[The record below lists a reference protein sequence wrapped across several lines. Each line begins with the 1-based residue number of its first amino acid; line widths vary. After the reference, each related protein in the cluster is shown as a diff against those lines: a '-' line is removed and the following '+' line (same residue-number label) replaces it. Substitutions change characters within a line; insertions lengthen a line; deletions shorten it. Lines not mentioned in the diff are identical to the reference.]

1 MYNKKRPH
9 LRGGLL
15 AMNKNNEKANY
26 ERQAQIRQYML
37 ERRNEAKVIRKI
49 VTTIALIF
57 TFLIGGTALGGFIYI
72 KSALKPV
79 DSKSLEETEIEVP
92 IGSSSSTIGK
102 LLEEKKIIKNATV
115 FKYYVKLNNISG
127 FQAGT
132 YKLTPSMTLEEI
144 SKTLQTG
151 ILVRES
157 LFNMTIP
164 EGLQL
169 GQIAAIIAKHTDHSQ
184 QEVMKTLGDR
194 EFIQKKM
201 TEYPQLLPES
211 ILDESV
217 KQPLEG
223 YLYPATYPFYEENP
237 PLESI
242 IDTMLEQTNDVLAKY
257 EDLLAE
263 SNLKN
268 VHELL
273 TMAAL
278 IEKEATEKADRKLIA
293 SVFYNRMKEN
303 MPLQTDPTV
312 LYALGEHKER
322 TLYKD
327 LEIDSPYNTYKVKG
341 LPPGPI
347 ANAGESSIEAALK
360 PTESD
365 YLYFLAEFAT
375 GDVYYSKTLKEHNRL
390 KAKYIT
396 DKRAE

>member
-1 MYNKKRPH
+1 
-9 LRGGLL
+9 
-15 AMNKNNEKANY
+15 MNKNNEKANY